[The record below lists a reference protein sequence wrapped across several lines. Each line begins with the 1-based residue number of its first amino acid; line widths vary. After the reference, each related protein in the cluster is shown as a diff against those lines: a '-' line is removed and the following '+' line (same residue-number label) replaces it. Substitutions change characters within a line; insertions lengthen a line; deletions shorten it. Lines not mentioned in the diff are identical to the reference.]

1 MDAMGKKIGAD
12 LYLFQMKWVAWY
24 LPILYVAYFAI
35 VWFFDEPDI
44 RSMSLLTFTFQTT
57 TIFML
62 VCGIISSSVF
72 LTTYVKYGVTRKSY
86 FQGALLSAIGLAI
99 TVIGLTTILT
109 WLVRVLNINVFKEV
123 VLSSLGV
130 NSWLLTSV
138 SYFFVVMI
146 YFLVGWLIG
155 LGFYRYGGAGGFVT
169 IVVALVVV
177 SLNDL
182 LWAFNTPKPLM
193 GLLHFE
199 IPVPNVVVAIIAS
212 LAIATIT
219 AIAVYKI
226 VKETPIKIA

>member
-1 MDAMGKKIGAD
+1 MNAMGKKVATD
-12 LYLFQMKWVAWY
+12 LYLGQMKWVAWY
-24 LPILYVAYFAI
+24 LPIVYVAYFAI
-35 VWFFDEPDI
+35 VWFLDEPDI
-44 RSMSLLTFTFQTT
+44 RSISLLTFTFQTT

-62 VCGIISSSVF
+62 VCGIISSSAF

-109 WLVRVLNINVFKEV
+109 WIVHVLNINVFKEV

-155 LGFYRYGGAGGFVT
+155 LGFYRYGGVGGFVT
-169 IVVALVVV
+169 IIVAVVVV
-177 SLNDL
+177 SLYDL
-182 LWAFNTPKPLM
+182 LWLFDTPKPLK
-193 GLLHFE
+193 GLFNFD
-199 IPVPNVVVAIIAS
+199 IPVPNVVVALIAS
-212 LAIATIT
+212 FAIATIT